1 MRCAAVQP
9 NMPSMGVVPRL
20 DLITQINEIDRSYCC
35 RRGGRRR
42 GAPIPMPPLADG
54 GADLEHF
61 TAFVMHHVLGHLS
74 QRGYRLPTQKW
85 DVAGVCFQH
94 LHIMLLLGAGSG
106 LPASDAAR
114 QPPGHHVIR
123 DLLGGGPA
131 LQALL
136 YILGPGFADLTSVRT
151 QVDLVTSREAAVL
164 AALRVLHTALTMDL
178 DFVADLSRVNMHDR
192 HQPLHVR
199 LAQPSTL
206 VTLLQYVCYSDS
218 IDIQVA
224 SLQLM
229 SILSQR
235 LPNIVEILIQAAPDL
250 TAAVDIQ
257 RGVASAL
264 RQGLAHAQAIDS
276 VEELRGAGEF
286 LAHLQPYDVHI
297 TAGGDAQR
305 LCTRSKEQSSR
316 QHRAPL
322 HVLPWPPV
330 PLPPP
335 PLPPPVPL
343 PWNLQLAA
351 LQDPCSDPRASL
363 ILQLLMDSCSSPGAG
378 PGRATLCQLLMG
390 YEVEADQGGVSGCSL
405 APHREYSCLT
415 VVERAL
421 VTGGVSLSQSKPRLY
436 SQMLSLLY
444 RLACHLTSGGP
455 MLDWLSP
462 NCTDVVRGMRP
473 ILLGPLPSHEQPQD
487 LAASL
492 RQRAS
497 ILQIQALLLLKL
509 EHPDSLCDLLSDF
522 FATVDPSSSA
532 PASGSNNMDSESS
545 GSPNR
550 SVALDLLELSCCC
563 LQPPACRQLHEVGG
577 DERRLWQDMAVAEVS
592 VESLLSD
599 PRVMAAAGVQLR
611 AEGGEL
617 QLYDIGALYPLL
629 RERYEVYVAR
639 TGGALARAGS
649 TGPDPA
655 AAAITSALQFAT
667 SYNAH
672 TLVSSAQRALVQ
684 AWVRVVE
691 VSFCLRYPQ
700 LASVLLGCQAECLHE
715 LLLRCLQVCK
725 QLLSLP
731 DGPLPQLL
739 ANASRLLLSKLQEQA
754 VVQLL
759 ELLAGVTV
767 ASRRTLEVR
776 VQLYAAMLQYLQYCR
791 GSKLCNSPR
800 VVLASILE
808 GWGSSPSALAD
819 LDTTQESIE
828 QGNASILAEHGPA
841 LVALIAV
848 DALNVSSPA
857 LQQAV
862 ALHLVGALVAAD
874 ARVGVAAAAHAHG
887 VPQQLLQ
894 LLASVPQ
901 AAVIQHSR
909 KARRAMYVIEAQLS
923 LLLRLTE
930 AGPVRQRTAS
940 AQKVQAL
947 QAIPILGACRA
958 LDLEPESIHGNNLT
972 SSSDSLRSRLPHV
985 IAPTLRLLLSV
996 LASLPE
1002 SAAVRN
1008 DAAGFV
1014 LLHYRVLERLLREAG
1029 SSATATWSP
1038 GPQELEQAELA
1049 VQLLCKLVPCFATA
1063 ELPVEVSDPLLL
1075 AVYQL
1080 LQVFGTLSPASSSPL
1095 VAFAFGGGIGGGRYG
1110 RAASQRQLT
1119 NGGRYSMGGDTDMAG
1134 ASENGN
1140 GTGALALTDGRS
1152 GNASGEENG
1161 LTVTSSSRDHSAARQ
1176 AVASSILALRL
1187 GLITFL
1193 SDLAMLGGEGGS
1205 ASKQGK
1211 GEPRLLLRAVG
1222 TGSSP
1227 LLDPTTSRPT
1237 LMLVRDMSHQA
1248 VADAAAALD
1257 DLAVSLRR
1265 LRQPQQPAAAGAP
1278 AALQRT
1284 LQRAGAAD
1292 RQLGR
1297 ALSVLETGLSVTVLH
1312 FLRCV
1317 PRPSGGGAV
1326 QGTLVRVGAG
1336 AGTPNRGGVSSTAWL
1351 EDALGGNGN
1360 GSGGAGAGFNPTA
1373 EDAAKLG
1380 NRQELA
1386 FLRSR
1391 LQDTV
1396 LCVEDLLGQ
1405 ELSGLGEHSLGG
1417 VDLLARTLKG
1427 YVMME

>member
-1 MRCAAVQP
+1 
-9 NMPSMGVVPRL
+9 
-20 DLITQINEIDRSYCC
+20 
-35 RRGGRRR
+35 
-42 GAPIPMPPLADG
+42 
-54 GADLEHF
+54 
-61 TAFVMHHVLGHLS
+61 
-74 QRGYRLPTQKW
+74 
-85 DVAGVCFQH
+85 
-94 LHIMLLLGAGSG
+94 
-106 LPASDAAR
+106 
-114 QPPGHHVIR
+114 
-123 DLLGGGPA
+123 
-131 LQALL
+131 
-136 YILGPGFADLTSVRT
+136 
-151 QVDLVTSREAAVL
+151 
-164 AALRVLHTALTMDL
+164 
-178 DFVADLSRVNMHDR
+178 
-192 HQPLHVR
+192 
-199 LAQPSTL
+199 
-206 VTLLQYVCYSDS
+206 
-218 IDIQVA
+218 
-224 SLQLM
+224 
-229 SILSQR
+229 
-235 LPNIVEILIQAAPDL
+235 
-250 TAAVDIQ
+250 
-257 RGVASAL
+257 
-264 RQGLAHAQAIDS
+264 
-276 VEELRGAGEF
+276 
-286 LAHLQPYDVHI
+286 
-297 TAGGDAQR
+297 
-305 LCTRSKEQSSR
+305 
-316 QHRAPL
+316 
-322 HVLPWPPV
+322 
-330 PLPPP
+330 
-335 PLPPPVPL
+335 
-343 PWNLQLAA
+343 
-351 LQDPCSDPRASL
+351 
-363 ILQLLMDSCSSPGAG
+363 
-378 PGRATLCQLLMG
+378 
-390 YEVEADQGGVSGCSL
+390 
-405 APHREYSCLT
+405 
-415 VVERAL
+415 
-421 VTGGVSLSQSKPRLY
+421 
-436 SQMLSLLY
+436 
-444 RLACHLTSGGP
+444 
-455 MLDWLSP
+455 
-462 NCTDVVRGMRP
+462 
-473 ILLGPLPSHEQPQD
+473 
-487 LAASL
+487 
-492 RQRAS
+492 
-497 ILQIQALLLLKL
+497 
-509 EHPDSLCDLLSDF
+509 
-522 FATVDPSSSA
+522 
-532 PASGSNNMDSESS
+532 
-545 GSPNR
+545 
-550 SVALDLLELSCCC
+550 
-563 LQPPACRQLHEVGG
+563 
-577 DERRLWQDMAVAEVS
+577 
-592 VESLLSD
+592 
-599 PRVMAAAGVQLR
+599 MAAAGVQLR

-629 RERYEVYVAR
+629 KERYEVYVAR

-655 AAAITSALQFAT
+655 AAAITSALRFAT
-667 SYNAH
+667 SFNAH

-715 LLLRCLQVCK
+715 LLIRCLQVCK

-754 VVQLL
+754 AVQMSLGQVGDPLGRVRLPSRCHQLL
-759 ELLAGVTV
+759 ELLAGVTL
-767 ASRRTLEVR
+767 ASRRTLGVR

-791 GSKLCNSPR
+791 GSKLCNSPP